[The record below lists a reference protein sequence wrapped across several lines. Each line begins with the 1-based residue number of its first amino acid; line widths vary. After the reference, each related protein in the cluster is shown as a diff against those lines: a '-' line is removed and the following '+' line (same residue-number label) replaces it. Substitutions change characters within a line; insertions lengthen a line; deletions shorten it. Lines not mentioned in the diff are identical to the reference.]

1 MVLIFFSQE
10 AETERCCQTISQ
22 TLHEIYCC
30 HGKPNVTAYQAMHSF
45 QQLSGGSPG
54 GGKNGG
60 GGGKGGPIAAALPGI
75 KGGIKQEPAI
85 GSYAFKLC

>member
-1 MVLIFFSQE
+1 
-10 AETERCCQTISQ
+10 
-22 TLHEIYCC
+22 
-30 HGKPNVTAYQAMHSF
+30 MHSF